1 MQRSYYLLSSASYDG
16 TSDEQCRTSEGKR
29 LGQNWNRS
37 HALFGI
43 RRPVITIEPAPKHT
57 NPCHSRAPRTSR
69 VLHHDKVVENLSPE
83 VEKFYKLDFSL
94 TNLQQKP
101 ISIKSFFPSLNE
113 KLVFLRLNRTSLC
126 PYLALSLS
134 FSFPFSFSFSF
145 SLSLSTKTGKVE
157 NLFCTRLWK

>member
-57 NPCHSRAPRTSR
+57 NPCHSRAPRTSCR
-69 VLHHDKVVENLSPE
+69 VLHHDKVVESLSPE

-126 PYLALSLS
+126 PYLALSLAL
-134 FSFPFSFSFSF
+134 
-145 SLSLSTKTGKVE
+145 SLSLS
-157 NLFCTRLWK
+157 LFLILILILSLTVNKDRQS